1 MLQRNVNTG
10 TMTHEHD
17 AHAEYRLSQ
26 FQTCPS
32 PSPPLPPVVRHLSG
46 ICHILGPG
54 GGEFVRKPL
63 PVGGGYV
70 NSFRSG

>member
-32 PSPPLPPVVRHLSG
+32 QPPPPRRQAFIGHLSYFGSRRWG
-46 ICHILGPG
+46 IC
-54 GGEFVRKPL
+54 
-63 PVGGGYV
+63 
-70 NSFRSG
+70 

>member
-32 PSPPLPPVVRHLSG
+32 PPPSPPSSG
-46 ICHILGPG
+46 IYRA
-54 GGEFVRKPL
+54 FVI
-63 PVGGGYV
+63 
-70 NSFRSG
+70 F